1 MLYMII
7 ERYKDK
13 EAVYSRFA
21 EPVITSGEMR
31 EKTARQAAQ
40 EPATL

>member
-21 EPVITSGEMR
+21 EKGRM
-31 EKTARQAAQ
+31 ARCHLCEQLGQ
-40 EPATL
+40 